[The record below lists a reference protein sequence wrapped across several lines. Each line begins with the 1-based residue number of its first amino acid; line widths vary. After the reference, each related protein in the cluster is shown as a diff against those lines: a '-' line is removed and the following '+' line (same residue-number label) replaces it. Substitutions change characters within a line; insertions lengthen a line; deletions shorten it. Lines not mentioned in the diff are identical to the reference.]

1 MNICVDVHSTLLEL
15 FLYTRKLVFYLSMYV
30 ATQVSLRGAIT
41 LTECGVAASWDVL
54 QPFI

>member
-15 FLYTRKLVFYLSMYV
+15 FLYTRKLVFYLSVYV